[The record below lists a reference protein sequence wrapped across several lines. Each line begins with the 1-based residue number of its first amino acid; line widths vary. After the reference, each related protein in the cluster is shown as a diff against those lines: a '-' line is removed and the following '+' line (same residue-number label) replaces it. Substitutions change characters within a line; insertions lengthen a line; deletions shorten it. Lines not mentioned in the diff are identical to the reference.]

1 MNQKQLNI
9 PPWSAF
15 KFRDYRFLW
24 ISSMLGGLTM
34 QIRVITSGFWLYE
47 FTGSGLQL
55 GILGIIQ
62 LTAEIPA
69 ILYGGVL
76 ADFLQRKKL
85 ISLTQSFS
93 LIVLSVLTILSFKNI
108 LVPWHI
114 YLTTGILS
122 ITLVL
127 GNPARSALTANVVP
141 RKFLLHAVTTNT
153 ATMQASSILAPIAF
167 GLLVIN
173 LSIPYAF
180 LLATLISIPAT
191 LTPLLIKTNTD
202 VHQNNKKI
210 MPLKNIVSGFKYVKA
225 HPILPGLYFL
235 DFGVTIFSFY
245 RQIIPLLAKKLFS
258 GGAGAVTILTASNS
272 LGGIFGSFFVLFTS
286 KIKSK
291 GIVVL
296 YATLFYGILLIFFGL
311 ASSLII
317 GTIII
322 ALLGASDAVGMTTRQ
337 SIVQLTTPNEMRGRA
352 VSFHS
357 VTAMTA
363 NNIGHFEVGVMSDII
378 GAEKTMIL
386 GGILSILVVIIIWKT
401 FSGVSSYKYSD

>member
-1 MNQKQLNI
+1 
-9 PPWSAF
+9 
-15 KFRDYRFLW
+15 
-24 ISSMLGGLTM
+24 M

-47 FTGSGLQL
+47 VTGSGLLL
-55 GILGIIQ
+55 GLLGIIQ
-62 LTAEIPA
+62 LTTQIPA

-76 ADFLQRKKL
+76 ADFLERKKL

-93 LIVLSVLTILSFKNI
+93 FLVLFFITILSFNN
-108 LVPWHI
+108 LLAPWHI
-114 YLTTGILS
+114 YASTGILS

-127 GNPARSALTANVVP
+127 GSPARSALTANVVP

-153 ATMQASSILAPIAF
+153 ATMQLSSILAPLAF

-180 LLATLISIPAT
+180 LLATLLALPAT
-191 LTPLLIKTNTD
+191 FTPLLIKTKADVASKNT
-202 VHQNNKKI
+202 KI
-210 MPLKNIVSGFKYVKA
+210 RPLKNIVAGFHYVKS

-245 RQIIPLLAKKLFS
+245 RQIIPLLAKRLFN
-258 GGAGAVTILTASNS
+258 GGAGSVTVLTASNS

-311 ASSLII
+311 TSSLII
-317 GTIII
+317 GTLIIS
-322 ALLGASDAVGMTTRQ
+322 LLGASDAVGMTTRQ
-337 SIVQLTTPNEMRGRA
+337 SIVQLTTPNDMRGRA
-352 VSFHS
+352 VSLHS
-357 VTAMTA
+357 VAAMTA
-363 NNIGHFEVGVMSDII
+363 NNIGHFEVGVMSDLI
-378 GAEKTMIL
+378 GANKTMIL
-386 GGILSILVVIIIWKT
+386 GGILSVLVVIMIWKT
-401 FSGVSSYKYSD
+401 FSGVTSYRYSD

>member
-1 MNQKQLNI
+1 MNQGQAKI

-15 KFRDYRFLW
+15 KFRDYRLLW
-24 ISSMLGGLTM
+24 ISSLLGGLTM
-34 QIRVITSGFWLYE
+34 QIRVITSGFWLYDV
-47 FTGSGLQL
+47 TGSGLQL

-62 LTAEIPA
+62 LITEIPA

-93 LIVLSVLTILSFKNI
+93 LIILSIITILSFNEI
-108 LVPWHI
+108 LLPWHI
-114 YLTTGILS
+114 FLATGILS

-153 ATMQASSILAPIAF
+153 ATMQVSSILAPIAF

-191 LTPLLIKTNTD
+191 LIPLFIKTTTSIPK
-202 VHQNNKKI
+202 NNKKI
-210 MPLKNIVSGFKYVKA
+210 SSIKNIIAGFKYVRN

-245 RQIIPLLAKKLFS
+245 RQIMPLLAKKLFS
-258 GGAGAVTILTASNS
+258 GGAGTVTILTVSNS
-272 LGGIFGSFFVLFTS
+272 LGGILGSFFVLFTS
-286 KIKSK
+286 KIRSK

-296 YATLFYGILLIFFGL
+296 YATFLYGILLIFFGL
-311 ASSLII
+311 TSSLIF
-317 GTIII
+317 GTLIIS
-322 ALLGASDAVGMTTRQ
+322 LLGATDAVGMTTRQ

-357 VTAMTA
+357 VAAMTA
-363 NNIGHFEVGVMSDII
+363 NNIGHFEVGIMSDII
-378 GAEKTMIL
+378 GANNTMIL

-401 FSGVSSYKYSD
+401 FSGISQYKFDG

>member
-9 PPWSAF
+9 PLWSAF
-15 KFRDYRFLW
+15 KFRDYRLLW

-114 YLTTGILS
+114 YLATGILS

-191 LTPLLIKTNTD
+191 L
-202 VHQNNKKI
+202 
-210 MPLKNIVSGFKYVKA
+210 
-225 HPILPGLYFL
+225 
-235 DFGVTIFSFY
+235 
-245 RQIIPLLAKKLFS
+245 
-258 GGAGAVTILTASNS
+258 
-272 LGGIFGSFFVLFTS
+272 
-286 KIKSK
+286 
-291 GIVVL
+291 
-296 YATLFYGILLIFFGL
+296 
-311 ASSLII
+311 
-317 GTIII
+317 
-322 ALLGASDAVGMTTRQ
+322 
-337 SIVQLTTPNEMRGRA
+337 
-352 VSFHS
+352 
-357 VTAMTA
+357 
-363 NNIGHFEVGVMSDII
+363 
-378 GAEKTMIL
+378 
-386 GGILSILVVIIIWKT
+386 
-401 FSGVSSYKYSD
+401 